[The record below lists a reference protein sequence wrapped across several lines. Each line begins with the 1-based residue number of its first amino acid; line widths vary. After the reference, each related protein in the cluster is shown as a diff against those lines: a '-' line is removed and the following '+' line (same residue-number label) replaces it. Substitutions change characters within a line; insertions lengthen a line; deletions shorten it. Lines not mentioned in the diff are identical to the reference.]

1 MNNWNLQNKTALVTG
16 GSKGIGKSICEVF
29 ATLGA
34 KVIAVSRSPIEFEN
48 KSIINIA
55 ADITTKEGLD
65 VISDTLA
72 KSDNKLDILVNNAG
86 TNIRKRTTDFE
97 DSEVNFLFDTNFK
110 SAYNLCKMCYPLL
123 KESNYPS
130 IINIASLAGKQIVK
144 TGAPYATAKAALSH
158 LTKYLAVEWA
168 KDKIRVNAIEPWYI
182 ETPLTKPVL
191 ENETAMA
198 KILERTPMGRVGMP
212 EEIANTAAFL
222 AMGASSYISGQVIA
236 VDGAA
241 GIYMF

>member
-1 MNNWNLQNKTALVTG
+1 MNTWKLDNQTALVTG
-16 GSKGIGKSICEVF
+16 GSKGIGKAICEIY
-29 ATLGA
+29 AGLGA
-34 KVIAVSRSPIEFEN
+34 KVIAVSRGPINFESEN
-48 KSIINIA
+48 IINVR
-55 ADITTKEGLD
+55 ADIITQDGLNTINDAIKENGG
-65 VISDTLA
+65 
-72 KSDNKLDILVNNAG
+72 KLDILVNNAG

-97 DSEVNFLFDTNFK
+97 DREVDFLFDTNFK
-110 SAYNLCKMCYPLL
+110 SAYNICKLAYPYL
-123 KESNYPS
+123 KDSDYPS

-158 LTKYLAVEWA
+158 LTRYLAVEWA
-168 KDKIRVNAIEPWYI
+168 KEKIRVNAIEPWYI

-198 KILERTPMGRVGMP
+198 KIMDRTPLKRVGTP

-222 AMGASSYISGQVIA
+222 AMPASSYISGQVIA

>member
-1 MNNWNLQNKTALVTG
+1 MNIWNLEGSTALVTG
-16 GSKGIGKSICEVF
+16 GSKGIGKAICEVF
-29 ATLGA
+29 AGLGA
-34 KVIAVSRSPIEFEN
+34 TVFRVARNTDESN
-48 KSIINIA
+48 DANIINIS
-55 ADITTKEGLD
+55 ADITTQDG
-65 VISDTLA
+65 I
-72 KSDNKLDILVNNAG
+72 NKIMSVLNDKGGRLDILVNNAG

-97 DSEVNFLFDTNFK
+97 DSEVDFLFETNFK
-110 SAYNLCKMCYPLL
+110 AAYKLCKECYPLL
-123 KESNYPS
+123 SKSDYPS
-130 IINIASLAGKQIVK
+130 IINIGSLAGKQIVK

-158 LTKYLAVEWA
+158 LTRYLSVEWA
-168 KDKIRVNAIEPWYI
+168 KEKIRVNAIEPWYI

-191 ENETAMA
+191 ENEAALA
-198 KILERTPMGRVGMP
+198 KILDRTPLQRVGTP